1 MILVTGATGQYG
13 SKAIEYL
20 ITKGVSPQ
28 NIAALVRD
36 KNKAETL
43 KAKGVEIRVGDYNDV
58 ASLKQAFSGIDQ
70 LLFVSSSEVENRES
84 QHKNVVEVLKDSTI
98 KQVLYTSF
106 VRNTPAENSAIQF
119 LQDTHEKTEKWIKE
133 SGVNYTFLQNS
144 LYADFVPVF
153 LGDQVVEHGSIVQPA
168 ADGKLNA
175 VLREELAEAAAV
187 ILTTEGHENKTY
199 PLTNS
204 NSYTYEEIAKELSE
218 KVGKTITYQSPEA
231 DAFAKMLSDA
241 GVPEEFIGMT
251 VAFAQAQAQGEL
263 AVESSTLSDLLGR
276 EPKSIHAILGEVY
289 A

>member
-1 MILVTGATGQYG
+1 M
-13 SKAIEYL
+13 
-20 ITKGVSPQ
+20 
-28 NIAALVRD
+28 
-36 KNKAETL
+36 
-43 KAKGVEIRVGDYNDV
+43 
-58 ASLKQAFSGIDQ
+58 
-70 LLFVSSSEVENRES
+70 
-84 QHKNVVEVLKDSTI
+84 
-98 KQVLYTSF
+98 
-106 VRNTPAENSAIQF
+106 
-119 LQDTHEKTEKWIKE
+119 
-133 SGVNYTFLQNS
+133 
-144 LYADFVPVF
+144 YADFVPVF